1 MNPSEILTDAY
12 AQYMKELKVS
22 AFYKVHDTAL
32 SEDLVQDTFM
42 KTWLYLVKGGKIKM
56 MRAFLY
62 HVLNNLVVDEYRRQK
77 NKAVSLDVIAEK
89 GYEPGEDESQR
100 LYDFL
105 DGEAALSSI
114 KRIPLKYQQ
123 VMRMRY
129 AQGLSLEEMSLI
141 SGQSKNTLS
150 VQAYRGLASLRQL
163 HAV

>member
-1 MNPSEILTDAY
+1 
-12 AQYMKELKVS
+12 MKELKVS

-62 HVLNNLVVDEYRRQK
+62 HVLNNLVIDEYRKQK
-77 NKAVSLDVIAEK
+77 NKAISLDEIAEK

-129 AQGLSLEEMSLI
+129 AQGLSLKEMSAI
-141 SGQSKNTLS
+141 SGQSKNTVS
-150 VQAYRGLASLRQL
+150 VQAYRGLVSLRHL
-163 HAV
+163 HSV